1 MSQETIEVRYRE
13 LTPMSRQMFEDGRS
27 VNAGAAKGAY
37 FFARRI
43 RLRCDGEGDVCS
55 KMLTAGPMSIS
66 RITTPRRF
74 WGITIPRL

>member
-37 FFARRI
+37 FFAPYPIALRRE
-43 RLRCDGEGDVCS
+43 RGVCS
-55 KMLTAGPMSIS
+55 KMLTAGLMSIS

-74 WGITIPRL
+74 WGTTILRL

>member
-37 FFARRI
+37 FFAPYPIALRRGKGVCA
-43 RLRCDGEGDVCS
+43 RRC
-55 KMLTAGPMSIS
+55 
-66 RITTPRRF
+66 
-74 WGITIPRL
+74 

>member
-37 FFARRI
+37 FFFAVSDYAAAGKGMCARR
-43 RLRCDGEGDVCS
+43 C
-55 KMLTAGPMSIS
+55 
-66 RITTPRRF
+66 
-74 WGITIPRL
+74 